1 MDWVL
6 FSVMAYVLLQ
16 LAVCFFVTRRI
27 HSESD
32 YLLAGRSLGPGLAMM
47 TIFATWFGAE
57 TCIGAAGAI
66 YEEGLAGSRADP
78 FGYAMCILIM
88 GAVLAGPLW
97 RRGLTTLGD
106 LFRQRY
112 GRGVEWLAVVLMVPT
127 SVIWA
132 AAQIRAFGQ
141 VLAATSTLGAEAA
154 ITIAAGVVIV
164 YTALGGLLADA
175 ISDFIQGLVLIAGLL
190 LLAVAMYFSL
200 PEGATLAGMI
210 DPARLSFRAEGESW
224 LAVVEA
230 WSIPILGSL
239 FAQELIARILATRSP
254 QLARRASLAAT
265 GLYVCVGLIPVTMGL
280 IGPAFVASL
289 DDPEHLLPTLA
300 QRHLPVWLYVI
311 FAGAII
317 SAILSTVD
325 STLLAAGALT
335 SHNLVLP
342 LLRGPSEARKLRIS
356 RACVVGYGVVAW
368 FLAIRAE
375 GVYALV
381 EEASAF
387 GSAGIF
393 VTALCALFLPWGGA
407 PSAAAALVFGVTAYV
422 LGAHIYA
429 LDFPYL
435 GSLCAAI
442 CGYALLL
449 PLRMRP
455 KPQDEA

>member
-1 MDWVL
+1 
-6 FSVMAYVLLQ
+6 
-16 LAVCFFVTRRI
+16 
-27 HSESD
+27 
-32 YLLAGRSLGPGLAMM
+32 
-47 TIFATWFGAE
+47 
-57 TCIGAAGAI
+57 
-66 YEEGLAGSRADP
+66 
-78 FGYAMCILIM
+78 MCILLM
-88 GAVLAGPLW
+88 GVFLAGPLW

-141 VLAATSTLGAEAA
+141 VLAASSTLGVDLA
-154 ITIAAGVVIV
+154 ISIAAGVVIV

-175 ISDFIQGLVLIAGLL
+175 ISDFIQGLVLILGLVVL
-190 LLAVAMYFSL
+190 AAAMYLAV
-200 PEGATLAGMI
+200 PEGASLGALI
-210 DPARLSFRAEGESW
+210 DPARLHFRAEGESW

-265 GLYVCVGLIPVTMGL
+265 GLYVCVGMIPVCMGL

-300 QRHLPVWLYVI
+300 QQHLPVWLYVI

-356 RACVVGYGVVAW
+356 RSCVVGYGVLAW

-393 VTALCALFLPWGGA
+393 VTALCALFVPWGGA
-407 PSAAAALVFGVTAYV
+407 ASAAASLVFGVAAYV
-422 LGAHIYA
+422 CGAHVFGIDYPYLASLGAA
-429 LDFPYL
+429 LL
-435 GSLCAAI
+435 
-442 CGYALLL
+442 GYAVFL
-449 PLRMRP
+449 PLRVRPGTAMR
-455 KPQDEA
+455 D